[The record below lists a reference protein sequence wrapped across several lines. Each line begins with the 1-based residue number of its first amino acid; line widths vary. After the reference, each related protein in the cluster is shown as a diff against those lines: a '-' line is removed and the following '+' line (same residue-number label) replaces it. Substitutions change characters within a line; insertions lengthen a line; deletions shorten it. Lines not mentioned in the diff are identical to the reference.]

1 MRGLLSYAR
10 FASDLVTAQGV
21 TNTYDG
27 FGWLR
32 TSSSNMGGTA
42 RTVLGEALLKL
53 FTAPGKS
60 LGVDGYADDL
70 ERPAPSSAA
79 AAQKAPEPALPD
91 PSKRVPVAAARMQ
104 QWLGTWRDP
113 WFGEVRICPAG
124 DGVEWRSAKSPKMHG
139 MIGDL
144 DGRYLLHWDDIAV
157 DIDAWLD
164 FAGSGDAKTLRMAK
178 LDPDGDFSSDYEDL
192 AFARVGGCE

>member
-1 MRGLLSYAR
+1 MMLLPDRKSG
-10 FASDLVTAQGV
+10 FVFM
-21 TNTYDG
+21 TNGD
-27 FGWLR
+27 
-32 TSSSNMGGTA
+32 GGTA

-60 LGVDGYADDL
+60 LGVDGFADDL
-70 ERPAPSSAA
+70 ERPSAA
-79 AAQKAPEPALPD
+79 AAATAAQQAPSPALPD
-91 PSKRVPVAAARMQ
+91 ASKRIPVMPAQMQ

-113 WFGEVRICPAG
+113 WFGDERICPAG
-124 DGVEWRSAKSPKMHG
+124 EGVEWRSAKSPKMHG
-139 MIGDL
+139 MIGDI

-164 FAGSGDAKTLRMAK
+164 FAASGDAKTLHMAK

-192 AFARVGGCE
+192 AFVRVGGCE